1 MAEPPREDIETRR
14 KRLLHRSRYTGM
26 KETDILLGGFA
37 AQHLPTFSAR
47 ELDLYESLL
56 ENYPDPQIYAWAI
69 GRDPVP
75 PHLDNGVTKLLRAYK
90 LPL

>member
-1 MAEPPREDIETRR
+1 MTEPQPEDIETRR

-26 KETDILLGGFA
+26 KETDLLLGGFA
-37 AQHLPTFSAR
+37 ARHLPTFTAV
-47 ELDLYESLL
+47 ELDQYENLL

-69 GRDPVP
+69 GREPVP
-75 PHLDNGVTKLLRAYK
+75 AHLNTGVMKLLRAYK

>member
-1 MAEPPREDIETRR
+1 MTEPQSEDIETRR

-26 KETDILLGGFA
+26 KETDLLLGGFA
-37 AQHLPTFSAR
+37 GQHLQTFTEV
-47 ELDLYESLL
+47 ELDQYENLL

-69 GRDPVP
+69 GREPVP
-75 PHLDNGVTKLLRAYK
+75 AHLNTGVMKLLRAYK